1 MSDVAMELLSVTLT
15 RAPLGLKLDAYG
27 FLAAVLDTAEDATRR
42 ALRPCDELIGINGT
56 LYDDIPTESTPD
68 AAAELCDLVG
78 EYVEA
83 GAFPLTLTFRRDPSL
98 MCQPVGACFERRS
111 APRRSSSAGPRRRRT
126 WRSTRSPKRRR
137 TLTSSPS
144 PIYASQT
151 SSSSLSSVRP
161 PGDDE
166 LVFESPGA
174 AFAPPD
180 DDAAAFAPPRDD
192 DAAAPPPDDA
202 PPEGISEPAVAPN
215 AAVEEAPVVTQDDA
229 PPEDHISEPAV
240 APDAAVEEAPVVTTT
255 RRRKKPRRYAEV
267 PDAPASRWA
276 EGSAVTPAP
285 ITPAAPPPITPAA
298 PAAPVPP
305 VTLSA
310 GAAPPP
316 RTPAAPVSGATAA
329 AAGPTVFTKR
339 QILALMP
346 GGTGSIVPAVY
357 AASGTIYALCF
368 SEASNPGLPT
378 VLEISA
384 GAQRA
389 RQVALLDGLRQS
401 GGVAPL
407 FVCLRTRRGRLECM
421 PGSSCKAFRFAGY
434 RPVVSVER
442 HHPPKL
448 VGGEGRQAT
457 VTLGAATATP
467 CPLTATPAAAPPATP
482 AAPPP
487 VLSPVTSPRRAS
499 PFLPPAPSP
508 AAAFASPVALSP
520 APPPSVPGPT
530 RRRAIPRR
538 YADVPADVPASRWA
552 EPPAAATAPAGPSS
566 STAAPAPAE
575 PSSST
580 DDGSDESDDD
590 SSLEDSLPPLP
601 EPDRVSSASTISA
614 VEVGL

>member
-83 GAFPLTLTFRRDPSL
+83 GAFPPTLTFRRDPSL

-111 APRRSSSAGPRRRRT
+111 VAPPRRSSSAGPRRRRT

-240 APDAAVEEAPVVTTT
+240 APDAVEEAPVVTTT

-310 GAAPPP
+310 GAVPAAPPP
-316 RTPAAPVSGATAA
+316 RTPAAPVSGAAAA

-442 HHPPKL
+442 HDPPKL

-457 VTLGAATATP
+457 VTLGAATVAP
-467 CPLTATPAAAPPATP
+467 CPLTATPAVAPPATP
-482 AAPPP
+482 AAPPL

-520 APPPSVPGPT
+520 APPPPVPGPT

-552 EPPAAATAPAGPSS
+552 EPPAAATAPA
-566 STAAPAPAE
+566 E

-580 DDGSDESDDD
+580 DDGSDDSDDD

>member
-111 APRRSSSAGPRRRRT
+111 VAPPRRSSSAGPRRRRT

-240 APDAAVEEAPVVTTT
+240 APDAAVE
-255 RRRKKPRRYAEV
+255 
-267 PDAPASRWA
+267 
-276 EGSAVTPAP
+276 
-285 ITPAAPPPITPAA
+285 AA
-298 PAAPVPP
+298 
-305 VTLSA
+305 
-310 GAAPPP
+310 
-316 RTPAAPVSGATAA
+316 R
-329 AAGPTVFTKR
+329 
-339 QILALMP
+339 
-346 GGTGSIVPAVY
+346 
-357 AASGTIYALCF
+357 
-368 SEASNPGLPT
+368 
-378 VLEISA
+378 
-384 GAQRA
+384 
-389 RQVALLDGLRQS
+389 
-401 GGVAPL
+401 
-407 FVCLRTRRGRLECM
+407 RTRR
-421 PGSSCKAFRFAGY
+421 
-434 RPVVSVER
+434 
-442 HHPPKL
+442 
-448 VGGEGRQAT
+448 
-457 VTLGAATATP
+457 
-467 CPLTATPAAAPPATP
+467 
-482 AAPPP
+482 
-487 VLSPVTSPRRAS
+487 SP
-499 PFLPPAPSP
+499 
-508 AAAFASPVALSP
+508 
-520 APPPSVPGPT
+520 
-530 RRRAIPRR
+530 
-538 YADVPADVPASRWA
+538 
-552 EPPAAATAPAGPSS
+552 
-566 STAAPAPAE
+566 
-575 PSSST
+575 
-580 DDGSDESDDD
+580 
-590 SSLEDSLPPLP
+590 
-601 EPDRVSSASTISA
+601 SAR
-614 VEVGL
+614 G

>member
-1 MSDVAMELLSVTLT
+1 MPDVAMELLSVTLP

-27 FLAAVLDTAEDATRR
+27 FLAKVLDTAEDATRR

-98 MCQPVGACFERRS
+98 MCQPVGVCFERRS
-111 APRRSSSAGPRRRRT
+111 VAPPRRSSSAGPRRRRT

-180 DDAAAFAPPRDD
+180 GDAAPAF
-192 DAAAPPPDDA
+192 APPPDDDAA
-202 PPEGISEPAVAPN
+202 PAFVPSPDDALPEGV
-215 AAVEEAPVVTQDDA
+215 DA
-229 PPEDHISEPAV
+229 ISEPAV

-276 EGSAVTPAP
+276 EGLAVTPAP

-310 GAAPPP
+310 GAAPAAPPP
-316 RTPAAPVSGATAA
+316 RTPAAPVSGAAAA

-442 HHPPKL
+442 HDPPKL

-508 AAAFASPVALSP
+508 AAAFAYP
-520 APPPSVPGPT
+520 APPVPGPT

-552 EPPAAATAPAGPSS
+552 EPPAAA
-566 STAAPAPAE
+566 PAPVE
-575 PSSST
+575 PPSST

>member
-56 LYDDIPTESTPD
+56 LYDEIPTESTPD

-98 MCQPVGACFERRS
+98 MCVPVAACFERRS
-111 APRRSSSAGPRRRRT
+111 VAPPRRSSSAGPRRRRT

-180 DDAAAFAPPRDD
+180 GDAAPAF
-192 DAAAPPPDDA
+192 APPPDDDAA
-202 PPEGISEPAVAPN
+202 PAFVPSPDDALPEGV
-215 AAVEEAPVVTQDDA
+215 DA
-229 PPEDHISEPAV
+229 ISEPAV

-285 ITPAAPPPITPAA
+285 ITPAAPPPITPAV
-298 PAAPVPP
+298 PAAPAPP

-316 RTPAAPVSGATAA
+316 RTPAAPVSGAAAA

-434 RPVVSVER
+434 RAVVSVER
-442 HHPPKL
+442 HDPPKL

-457 VTLGAATATP
+457 VTLGAATAMP

-520 APPPSVPGPT
+520 APPPPVPGPT

-552 EPPAAATAPAGPSS
+552 EPPAAA
-566 STAAPAPAE
+566 PAPVE
-575 PSSST
+575 LPSST

>member
-1 MSDVAMELLSVTLT
+1 M
-15 RAPLGLKLDAYG
+15 
-27 FLAAVLDTAEDATRR
+27 
-42 ALRPCDELIGINGT
+42 
-56 LYDDIPTESTPD
+56 
-68 AAAELCDLVG
+68 
-78 EYVEA
+78 
-83 GAFPLTLTFRRDPSL
+83 
-98 MCQPVGACFERRS
+98 
-111 APRRSSSAGPRRRRT
+111 
-126 WRSTRSPKRRR
+126 
-137 TLTSSPS
+137 
-144 PIYASQT
+144 
-151 SSSSLSSVRP
+151 
-161 PGDDE
+161 
-166 LVFESPGA
+166 
-174 AFAPPD
+174 
-180 DDAAAFAPPRDD
+180 
-192 DAAAPPPDDA
+192 
-202 PPEGISEPAVAPN
+202 
-215 AAVEEAPVVTQDDA
+215 
-229 PPEDHISEPAV
+229 
-240 APDAAVEEAPVVTTT
+240 
-255 RRRKKPRRYAEV
+255 
-267 PDAPASRWA
+267 
-276 EGSAVTPAP
+276 
-285 ITPAAPPPITPAA
+285 
-298 PAAPVPP
+298 
-305 VTLSA
+305 
-310 GAAPPP
+310 
-316 RTPAAPVSGATAA
+316 
-329 AAGPTVFTKR
+329 
-339 QILALMP
+339 
-346 GGTGSIVPAVY
+346 Y

-434 RPVVSVER
+434 RAVVSVER
-442 HHPPKL
+442 HDPPKL

-457 VTLGAATATP
+457 VTLGSPTARP

-508 AAAFASPVALSP
+508 AAAFASPAAPSP
-520 APPPSVPGPT
+520 APPPPVPGPT

-552 EPPAAATAPAGPSS
+552 EPPAAARAPAEPP
-566 STAAPAPAE
+566 STAAIALAE

>member
-111 APRRSSSAGPRRRRT
+111 VAPPRRSSSAGPRRRRT

-202 PPEGISEPAVAPN
+202 PPEGISEPAVAP
-215 AAVEEAPVVTQDDA
+215 
-229 PPEDHISEPAV
+229 
-240 APDAAVEEAPVVTTT
+240 DAAVEEAPVVTTT

-310 GAAPPP
+310 GAAPAAPPP
-316 RTPAAPVSGATAA
+316 RTPAAPVSGAAAA

-434 RPVVSVER
+434 RAVVSIER
-442 HHPPKL
+442 HDPPKL

-482 AAPPP
+482 AAPPL

-520 APPPSVPGPT
+520 APPPPVPGPT

-552 EPPAAATAPAGPSS
+552 EPPAAAT
-566 STAAPAPAE
+566 APAE

>member
-56 LYDDIPTESTPD
+56 LYDDIPMESTPD

-98 MCQPVGACFERRS
+98 MCVPVAACFERRS
-111 APRRSSSAGPRRRRT
+111 VAPPRRSSSAGPRRRRT

-180 DDAAAFAPPRDD
+180 GDAAPAFAPPPDD
-192 DAAAPPPDDA
+192 DAAPAFAPPPDDAAAAPPPDDA
-202 PPEGISEPAVAPN
+202 PPEG
-215 AAVEEAPVVTQDDA
+215 
-229 PPEDHISEPAV
+229 ISEPAV

-310 GAAPPP
+310 GAAPAAPPP
-316 RTPAAPVSGATAA
+316 RTPAAPVSGAAAA

-368 SEASNPGLPT
+368 SEAANPGLPT

-434 RPVVSVER
+434 RAVVSVER
-442 HHPPKL
+442 HDPPKL

-457 VTLGAATATP
+457 VTLGAATAMP

-508 AAAFASPVALSP
+508 AAAFASPAALSP
-520 APPPSVPGPT
+520 APPPAVPGPT

-538 YADVPADVPASRWA
+538 YADVPDAPASRWA

-580 DDGSDESDDD
+580 DDGSDDSDDD

>member
-111 APRRSSSAGPRRRRT
+111 VAPPRRSSSAGPRRRRT

-166 LVFESPGA
+166 LVFEPRGA

-202 PPEGISEPAVAPN
+202 PPEG
-215 AAVEEAPVVTQDDA
+215 
-229 PPEDHISEPAV
+229 ISEPAV

-310 GAAPPP
+310 GAAPAAPP
-316 RTPAAPVSGATAA
+316 PHTPAAPVSGAAAA

-442 HHPPKL
+442 HDPPKL

-520 APPPSVPGPT
+520 APPPPVPGPT

-552 EPPAAATAPAGPSS
+552 EPPAAAT
-566 STAAPAPAE
+566 APAE

>member
-98 MCQPVGACFERRS
+98 MCQPVAACFERRS
-111 APRRSSSAGPRRRRT
+111 VAPPRRSSSAGPRRRRT

-174 AFAPPD
+174 AFAPPE
-180 DDAAAFAPPRDD
+180 DDAAPAFAPPPEE
-192 DAAAPPPDDA
+192 DAAPAFAP
-202 PPEGISEPAVAPN
+202 
-215 AAVEEAPVVTQDDA
+215 TLDDA

-240 APDAAVEEAPVVTTT
+240 APDAVEEAPVVTTT

-305 VTLSA
+305 VMLSA
-310 GAAPPP
+310 GAAPAAPP
-316 RTPAAPVSGATAA
+316 PHTPAAPVSGAAAA

-442 HHPPKL
+442 HDPPKL

-482 AAPPP
+482 AAPPL

-552 EPPAAATAPAGPSS
+552 EPPAAATAPA
-566 STAAPAPAE
+566 E
-575 PSSST
+575 PPSST
-580 DDGSDESDDD
+580 DDGSGESDDD